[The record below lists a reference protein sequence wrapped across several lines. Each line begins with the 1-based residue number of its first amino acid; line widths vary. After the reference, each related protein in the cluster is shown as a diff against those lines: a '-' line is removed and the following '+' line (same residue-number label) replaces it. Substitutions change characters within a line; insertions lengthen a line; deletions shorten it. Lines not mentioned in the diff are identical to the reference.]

1 MRNFNPLILF
11 AAIMFAGVLMG
22 CKNDP
27 VVDDQPQGG
36 NEPIIN
42 IGETSINVAAEG
54 GDYTIE
60 LTVTNAIGDV
70 AVAAKSEAEWITVGE
85 TSNTFVKINVAFN
98 QEESRSATLT
108 IKYPQAQSV
117 EVQITQA
124 ALSGDPFTFEIRNV
138 TYNKFTSIVT
148 PQNDDNY
155 YVLYMSK
162 VSYFQSMGI
171 TDEETL
177 FTDDYNFF
185 SQYAGAYGLSLKDFM
200 NQYSLAF
207 KGYMA
212 MEWTAL
218 SPAEDYVVYAY
229 GVKFNEDGSDYTVTT
244 PVFYEQVSTPIN
256 DIGTETFD
264 IEVAVDG
271 ADATISIT
279 PEVEQGYYHVMV
291 VGRDN
296 ELYREE
302 GTVPNEDYAVLV
314 SQYWMNYVNS
324 YMGYYEMSLEQVLT
338 EKCKS
343 GTQSWEEPL
352 MANSDYMVITFKVDT
367 VDGLPMLSS
376 IPVVKNFTTGDVAAS
391 EMTFDVE
398 VNACYTTV
406 LDYTV
411 TPSNNDNY
419 TLLHVKTSDLAKY
432 TTDQEIMSEMIDAYW
447 LKEYSNEFTYHTAYL
462 TPDTEYSILV
472 FGYHG
477 GVATTG
483 LTRVDIKTEPVG
495 PAVNSVTNIVTYGP
509 YNPDEVA
516 ALDPYFKD
524 YANNEDTFIMIH
536 WLETETEQYEGVYH
550 YIYDTA
556 YVAAMGDG
564 WVYEDLI
571 AYSYT
576 PIMVDA
582 GAYGAEY
589 IIAGVVQDYRG
600 NYSDMVYSE
609 PFTFSADQ
617 TRDPQEF
624 IDLFYGNTRS
634 GKVQVS
640 LVGRSEIQTLP
651 AAK

>member
-11 AAIMFAGVLMG
+11 AAMMFAGVLMG

-27 VVDDQPQGG
+27 VVDDQPQDG

-70 AVAAKSEAEWITVGE
+70 AVAANSEAEWITVGE

-185 SQYAGAYGLSLKDFM
+185 SQYAGAYDLSLKDFM
-200 NQYSLAF
+200 TQFGLAF

-218 SPAEDYVVYAY
+218 NPAEEYVVYVY

-296 ELYREE
+296 ELHREQ

-343 GTQSWEEPL
+343 GTQSWEESL
-352 MANSDYMVITFKVDT
+352 MANSDYVVIAFRVDD

-419 TLLHVKTSDLAKY
+419 TLLHVKT
-432 TTDQEIMSEMIDAYW
+432 
-447 LKEYSNEFTYHTAYL
+447 
-462 TPDTEYSILV
+462 
-472 FGYHG
+472 
-477 GVATTG
+477 
-483 LTRVDIKTEPVG
+483 
-495 PAVNSVTNIVTYGP
+495 
-509 YNPDEVA
+509 
-516 ALDPYFKD
+516 
-524 YANNEDTFIMIH
+524 
-536 WLETETEQYEGVYH
+536 
-550 YIYDTA
+550 
-556 YVAAMGDG
+556 
-564 WVYEDLI
+564 
-571 AYSYT
+571 
-576 PIMVDA
+576 
-582 GAYGAEY
+582 
-589 IIAGVVQDYRG
+589 
-600 NYSDMVYSE
+600 
-609 PFTFSADQ
+609 
-617 TRDPQEF
+617 
-624 IDLFYGNTRS
+624 
-634 GKVQVS
+634 
-640 LVGRSEIQTLP
+640 
-651 AAK
+651 

>member
-1 MRNFNPLILF
+1 
-11 AAIMFAGVLMG
+11 
-22 CKNDP
+22 
-27 VVDDQPQGG
+27 
-36 NEPIIN
+36 
-42 IGETSINVAAEG
+42 
-54 GDYTIE
+54 
-60 LTVTNAIGDV
+60 
-70 AVAAKSEAEWITVGE
+70 
-85 TSNTFVKINVAFN
+85 
-98 QEESRSATLT
+98 
-108 IKYPQAQSV
+108 
-117 EVQITQA
+117 
-124 ALSGDPFTFEIRNV
+124 
-138 TYNKFTSIVT
+138 
-148 PQNDDNY
+148 
-155 YVLYMSK
+155 MSK

-185 SQYAGAYGLSLKDFM
+185 SQYAVAYGYSIQEFM
-200 NQYSLAF
+200 TQFGLAF

-291 VGRDN
+291 VGRED

-302 GTVPNEDYAVLV
+302 GTIPNEDYAVLV
-314 SQYWMNYVNS
+314 SQDWMNYVNS

-352 MANSDYMVITFKVDT
+352 MANSDYMVIAFRVDD
-367 VDGLPMLSS
+367 VDGLPMLTTV
-376 IPVVKNFTTGDVAAS
+376 PAVKHFTTGDVEATDMS
-391 EMTFDVE
+391 FDIE
-398 VNACYTTV
+398 VNSCYTTV
-406 LDYTV
+406 LDFTI
-411 TPSNNDNY
+411 TPSSVEPF
-419 TLLHVKTSDLAKY
+419 TFVSIKKSQVAEY
-432 TTDQEIMSEMIDAYW
+432 TTDEEIIDYLINEYW
-447 LKEYSNEFTYHTAYL
+447 LDEYTGPCGYHNSNFS
-462 TPDTEYSILV
+462 PDTEYSIFV

-483 LTRVDIKTEPVG
+483 LTRLDIKTEPAA

-509 YNPDEVA
+509 YDPVEVV
-516 ALDPYFKD
+516 ALDPSLSYFES
-524 YANNEDTFIMIH
+524 YAGYFLMLH
-536 WLETETEQYEGVYH
+536 WLETENEQYEGVYH

-556 YVAAMGDG
+556 AVQALGDE
-564 WVYEDLI
+564 WVYEDLV

-582 GAYGAEY
+582 GAFGAEY
-589 IIAGVVQDYRG
+589 VVAGVVQDYRG

-609 PFTFSADQ
+609 PFTYSADQ
-617 TRDPQEF
+617 MRDAQEF
-624 IDLFYGNTRS
+624 IDIYYGNTRS

-640 LVGRSEIQTLP
+640 IVGRSEIQTLP